1 MRHKPKK
8 RIWPW
13 GDVTLIVMNREIYNS
28 IDTSIAERQRLIESV
43 VTHPWNPFYSPVIDN
58 IKDLIK

>member
-8 RIWPW
+8 RVWPR
-13 GDVTLIVMNREIYNS
+13 GDLTLIAMNSEIYNS
-28 IDTSIAERQRLIESV
+28 IDTSIAERQRLVASV
-43 VTHPWNPFYSPVIDN
+43 VLHPWNPFYRPVIDN